1 MNTTEP
7 SLYDRLGGEQ
17 AIAAI
22 TRAFYGRVMEDVELK
37 PFFAHTLLD
46 KQVAMQ
52 NAFLCQALGG
62 PMVYSG
68 KSLAHAHQ
76 GRGIGT
82 SQFAKFVQYFLD
94 TLKEFGVSNEDAD
107 AVISRL
113 NTLSNEITNKSY

>member
-1 MNTTEP
+1 MNATEP
-7 SLYDRLGGEQ
+7 SLYDRLGGEP
-17 AIAAI
+17 AIVAI
-22 TRAFYGRVMEDVELK
+22 TQAFYGRVMEDIELK
-37 PFFAHTLLD
+37 PFFAHTLMD

-62 PMVYSG
+62 PMIYTG

-82 SQFAKFVQYFLD
+82 QHFAKFVQHFLE
-94 TLKEFGVSNEDAD
+94 TLKEHGVSNEDAD

>member
-1 MNTTEP
+1 MNATEP
-7 SLYDRLGGEQ
+7 SLYDRLGGES

-22 TRAFYGRVMEDVELK
+22 TSAFYDRVMEDIELK
-37 PFFAHTLLD
+37 PFFAHTAME
-46 KQVAMQ
+46 KQLAMQ

-62 PMVYSG
+62 PMIYTG

-82 SQFAKFVQYFLD
+82 SQFAKFVQHFLE
-94 TLKEFGVSNEDAD
+94 TLRDFGVSSEDAD